1 MHNLASAS
9 LSVLNQVPDFI
20 KEENPLFEKFL
31 RAYYSSQ
38 ERGGGPVGILNNL
51 QDYFNLSK
59 YEVSQLRSNTKLISN
74 ILADS
79 RNIEVETTDGF
90 PDENGTILID
100 DEVIYYE
107 SVRKSPNVILTP
119 DISYTEFNKKLVPLF
134 NPYQQFDGIKFEFDL
149 KVNNEPVYPPSN
161 EHIIVKIYN
170 EYQIPGVDYQILG
183 DKIRFTN
190 PPRQYDPTNLGD
202 TSEDIRI
209 VYLKG
214 FQESEI
220 SVFDQLPILNTEVE
234 EIRYDF
240 KLKLNGVASAPS
252 STSLVIAIVDGNL
265 LVPIKDFSLYADT
278 IIFKEYPRESVFVG
292 YINAPLL
299 DVGDGASAVSVV
311 NDDGQLESILVK
323 NGGSGYR
330 VENTPKVSLVKS
342 TGVNAT
348 AEALV
353 SGIKS
358 VTLIDSGKGYSQQ
371 NPPTIV
377 IQEPTNGEGS
387 IAKGAVTVNDQGGID
402 EIHITDSGSGYDFV
416 PRIQFVNP
424 SGAKVGN
431 VVVNQNGV
439 VLSVQVLDG
448 GSGYSTAPQIYIDA
462 PDTENGIRAL
472 LQGNINAAGELVSVT
487 VIAGG
492 VGYSQTNLPRVAVIE
507 PTGAQILDVEVDSFG
522 RVIGIELLSGGFGYD
537 DVPSV
542 YIVDD
547 RVDNLGNPIGG
558 TGAKAV
564 ATVFNGEI
572 IDINITEFGENYSI
586 EFPPK
591 VFISSP
597 VGAKASAEIGI
608 GEITG
613 FRVINP
619 GRNYSKSEFTGCSR
633 GVSGIVDYDS
643 EDNAVFRAES
653 ESIATSHLRG
663 SAVKGLDA
671 VFLRK
676 IMEKIAAQY
685 LPGLPQLDI
694 DSIDI
699 SNVLRTV
706 KDFYA
711 SKGTRNSIAY
721 LFKILYGV
729 EIDVSYPKDQIIK
742 PSAAT
747 WSIDTI
753 LRARLIAGNPQNL
766 KDSLLE
772 QNEDLVDTNVLY
784 ASATIENFTAIQTAN
799 YDVYELIL
807 SEESINGKFIIPYK
821 TRLAEPLSD
830 SDSII
835 TVDSTIGWPEKN
847 GEVIIGTELI
857 RYKEKS
863 LTQFIECTRG
873 INQEASAWD
882 SGTICTSNFYVYA
895 NQGTTDEV
903 ILSVLGIVESG
914 NTQLT
919 DESSYYLPGDKLSVS
934 KLGSIED
941 TNLIKSW
948 LYNVKKLLKIDTI
961 TYGGVNNQTATVNCS
976 SPHGLLVGDQVT
988 VYGANPIV
996 YNGSFLVTSRESAT
1010 VFKYELPQPATLN
1023 PQGNILISIDLN
1035 KGKSDV
1041 SSINNSINKF
1051 ATNIQNTFF
1060 NDKYVYVAASGIP
1073 NYKIGPF
1080 VGTSLLPGNQRKLYR
1095 FPKLPSTIS
1104 LKPQTEY
1111 GPVGSFINGVSVW
1124 NYKSDKSFKYGGV
1137 TKVNITNFGKNYDA
1151 ANPPV
1156 LDFVGGGGSG
1166 AAGRVVVNGSLSEI
1180 VVTNG
1185 GSGYTSSP
1193 LVSISGG
1200 GDGEGASA
1208 TAIVTKGV
1216 VSRILVNTAGSGYTS
1231 KPTITITGGGG
1242 TGATAEAFVRGPIK
1256 EVVVDSEG
1264 QDYTSEPK
1272 VTLSSGEGAAAQAY
1286 VSNGRI
1292 VSIAVIASGSGYTTA
1307 PKVVITG
1314 DGYGAVARAN
1324 IQTEGLEAG
1333 RVISVTILNRGIGY
1347 KPGTTQIRLESI
1359 GEGAEFK
1366 TEIFEWTYNLNN
1378 NTNFDYANGS
1388 IFEGF
1393 NKQFG
1398 GEYGHVSNPKQLRYV
1413 LGDNLTVENGAIVEK
1428 QSGIVH
1434 SPIIGWAFD
1443 GNPIYGPYGLSD
1455 PTNLSS
1461 NIVPIQSSYRLKTNL
1476 VFNSVTNPEPY
1487 RIAGPSLQ
1495 QFPAGTFIEDY
1506 EYVFRS
1512 EAFYLDQYNGRFTK
1526 TPDFP
1531 EGTYAYFVTLNADG
1545 TPAFPYIIGPNFYSI
1560 PDSWNLTQFAVQ
1572 SNIPTGIVRYRAP
1585 FENVD
1590 IDVERDPNES
1600 TNAITLENGD
1610 VLTFEIEDENRDGF
1624 IDSSEEADPD
1634 LIFEESKLEL
1644 FDYFPKID
1652 ISSKVDIEV
1661 ETTTKFEEAKIS
1673 DFLIENPG
1681 ENYQVNDRLV
1691 FNDEGTEGY
1700 GASASIKSIQGEEIT
1715 SYTYEYNTAMDEYF
1729 GVVQTAVPHNMEV
1742 GDYVNVT
1749 TTPIMEPTSKTI
1761 RVITVKGL
1769 EEVSVDVSGIGYD
1782 PNIEVE
1788 AFIDSTSGQEA
1799 EVKAIVGKT
1808 GILDQINIINSGRG
1822 YNDNPKIRISHP
1834 QIQKRSVY
1842 YAVNKKYQSGVK
1854 INNSFVDSNKNLYYV
1869 GSVTSTNGDVHGYI
1883 SKLNAEGTTLW
1894 AKSLTATQP
1903 ASQTKRCELISVV
1916 KDGVSVYVVG
1926 QTYPNPLASNA
1937 FNPDIFVAKYT
1948 ENSSGTEVNL
1958 TWQRELAG
1966 ISGVNRND
1974 YITDVAVYGENI
1986 VACGY
1991 TTTNSNGVNDGI
2003 LFYISNGGDVLI
2015 KRKITSTSSSEKLQ
2029 AIQVDSKNNIYVL
2042 GQSTTAD
2049 NILIVKCK
2057 LDGSKINTVWQ
2068 KEISYTNFKFEDLTL
2083 LVDEYDELYVTT
2095 ALENSSTSIKTKLA
2109 LIKLDSDG
2117 DLVFNKEYSVPNT
2130 SSVSAS
2136 KSTIDVFGEI
2146 AIGYTAVDVSSKLYS
2161 GIIKCKF
2168 NGDVLNS
2175 YQISSLE
2182 GVEISKCSSDVSGD
2196 PTLVGNITENRTQ
2209 FLYKG
2214 STYSD
2219 TVGRYGNLTSTG
2231 TVTVNTDPK
2240 FGTNAYSITQNAKL
2254 SASSLTTQSN
2264 VWTIE
2269 GWIKW
2274 DSAATA
2280 KVPDIFNITD
2290 GTNSI
2295 KVAIFADTSSP
2306 STYGKLRISNG
2317 GATISQ
2323 FTTSSNGVTLLT
2335 SDYRH
2340 IAVTKSYNTSSSIGT
2355 YTLYFNGSQV
2365 AQITTGFNLN
2375 PTTIEVG
2382 STTSYNSWPVKLD
2395 EFRYSNYAIAYT
2407 SAPTAAFTGFDYAN
2421 QSGFVMKFDKNA
2433 DSERMGFINL
2443 TNNTFDVTRSNVSL
2457 TVVDDLE
2464 LVNIPYTLGPDG
2476 LQILDFNVATS
2487 GLTQDYH
2494 IPSTVYDSWST
2505 RTATVP
2511 SPGGRKAVF
2520 SSKAFGKFFF
2530 NYFAVSKFDNIRKL
2544 HINQAFTFNIGTNLL
2559 QKNALNA
2566 TVASAKIVDID
2577 YANNYIYVADT
2588 TGSFG
2593 IDTGTLESSDAVVNE
2608 IRNYGF
2614 EGIVNTSPGTF
2625 IASIPSEVE
2634 ATFKQY
2640 SDDDYAVRIDEIIP
2654 GSPYAK
2660 GSVVVLGSSFFSF
2673 NAGRTTATIAGLS
2686 SVTKITLITNLK
2698 KTLQIDEVSNTD
2710 KIYIRTSTSHYLN
2723 VGDNIYGSTS
2733 PEYVYANGSFYV
2745 NEILSQREFIFT
2757 LREVPGS
2764 FIGAGTQ
2771 ILVYV
2776 KHPVFKF
2783 IYGQQ
2788 YTFDVSDPSNQG
2800 YYLSFYRDN
2809 LNKIEYTFKNIVR
2822 RGTPGLDAPGVSP
2835 FISFKVTD
2843 DVSNISYY
2851 ADPSRIGEFS
2861 PVSKSSYID
2870 VVRSPYIGRF
2880 EISSLEGA
2888 TVTTG
2893 ANKFKFKLDIDPE
2906 KNAQAFTSSYS
2917 TESTKVAGPIS
2928 EIRLISGGGFY
2939 KKLPVITD
2947 IQSSRKIERVE
2958 IRNPGT
2964 EYEPGEYFGVPIL
2977 GDGNGGRVRL
2987 KVDANSDPVGQIIE
3001 VVVTDPGKGYTEAFI
3016 DVDAIDGILGPNLT
3030 GSGAVL
3036 EVIIPP
3042 KGTGASI
3049 FVKGENV
3056 GKIKKLRNN
3065 NFGFDYTH
3073 DYTLRPEITFP
3084 VNLQL
3089 INTSVLSSIK
3099 VIDPGS
3105 GYTSVPEVVI
3115 TGGGGTG
3122 AIAEAEIRN
3131 GRISGI
3137 LIKNPG
3143 FGYSTEPKIEL
3154 KSSFTYV
3161 INLDLGL
3168 FQLPFPH
3175 GIANGSELTFDIQD
3189 LGEGAAF
3196 PITSFGYIIPGQIY
3210 YAIAGESAG
3219 LENDQ
3224 LRIALT
3230 PGDAESGNYIS
3241 FVNTGTGRQI
3251 LLTNSFGGSAEA
3263 VVETGRFLS
3272 GELVYQGDSLENA
3285 SAKGYV
3291 SENEG
3296 WQIGPRLLKLI
3307 NTEGTFAEGQIVT
3320 GTISKASGTINN
3332 INAAKGVI
3340 QVDSITKTAG
3350 KFLDDVGKTNEI
3362 VQKVQDSYLYQS
3374 FSYNIKSP
3382 VSIDQWKTIVLDNT
3396 HPTGFKLFG
3405 EIGVYNEE
3413 KGLTDK
3419 TDFQLTKSVNLI
3431 ESSVV
3436 ANIDN
3441 FGLVEPVYKEFDNT
3455 QVLFRTKRLT
3465 SSEEILTSYVQKIDN
3480 IANLFDGERTSFPLT
3495 IDGSTIIANTSQV
3508 KVILNGIAQA
3518 PGESYE
3524 VQQGNIVFKEA
3535 PPAPTKV
3542 SYANLTL
3549 QFLTSY
3555 EIEIE
3560 NLSGI
3565 LPELGQTIR
3574 GLVSLATATVISS
3587 TTSTIKVFNI
3597 NGTFQPGE
3605 IILGSATG
3613 LNANLVSVTALENT
3627 NTFQFQEAITNTSG
3641 KTAIVEEINLDAN
3654 TSTVTNQIVIS
3665 KTSGTY
3671 DSPSG
3676 LLAIKFNDYIVSAKT
3691 GIIARVTSIS
3701 PYIDPA
3707 TGEPLSSISIS
3718 DPSSFSGLLYN
3729 RIVQPEYPNVIIDD
3743 ISKSSVE
3750 VVDLDNGALKVEGKF
3765 PEFEIVSSTTF
3776 ENVYDD
3782 STTFQNGEFVQN
3794 IEIEYINSSGDFDL
3808 GETVSIQKLA
3818 YKELSGGNFQAG
3830 DTITTSGGFTAKV
3843 VGVSY
3848 AFKYLFLGE
3857 KSGTFNNGDTISTDK
3872 SFVSNDDIVSGRY
3885 ADASDLI
3892 LANKLLIADVAVGRM
3907 LANFPGFTVPG
3918 GNQNCK
3924 DDIISILDELCF
3936 NVKYGGN
3943 HRAYDVAQ
3951 LYIDNGYLSG
3961 EETQSVYAINQARDL
3976 AIQAMRNETITL
3988 GGHTSRTQVKDLTVE
4003 GDQSGQPGVYIP
4015 GDCADVASTITT
4027 LFAIV
4032 TQGISTGSISSI
4044 TRTNIGTVT
4053 AKISAY
4059 LDIPFNVEQVHS
4071 ANDKIITYQFYDDTH
4086 HRFRDAAN
4094 LIRLNATYIIEEAAG
4109 RMKNLYSDLVIP
4121 GDEDGTNDGTS
4132 RCKLDLNLLLQAV
4145 ADDIEKGGNYN
4156 TLTGARF
4163 YIDENGGLRYITKQ
4177 VLQSLYAHE
4186 QMNLLCQQAVIGELS
4201 QTPEYTEQTPIKPLE
4216 ITVDPGDCADVR
4228 SKIDTLW
4235 SLINEVL
4242 CTTGDVYKDASNALW
4257 FNRKFIAE
4265 ESVGLTTQYF
4275 TYFLNGVRYNAFVYP
4290 NGQTGETTCVRDI
4303 KDYIIPSI
4311 IADLISG
4318 GDANTIEAMKFYVSA
4333 TNDVL
4338 YVKDELLPTI
4348 YALEQANIL
4357 CQYAVDNW
4365 RITGTNTIYQA
4376 QWSSTPKYTD
4386 NTITVDDGTYG
4397 GQCANIKSAIDTL
4410 FTKAISILLPE
4421 RDPYQNRKFD
4431 AANLIE
4437 ANKELIAEVA
4447 VGRMLAQ
4454 YPGFTIPNGNQ
4465 NCIDDIIAILGELC
4479 FNIRYGGNHKMY
4491 DAAQLYITNGYLAGE
4506 ETQAVYA
4513 FNQARDMAIEAM
4525 RNETITLGGYTT
4537 KTQFKDLDITV
4548 DTSNPK
4554 CANVASAITTLFAI
4568 LSQAVQSGNLNGITR
4583 TTDSASNIAYRNAA
4597 KLIMFNKNYIKAET
4611 MLVTLQNYPNFSV
4624 PGGNDKCLRDMG
4636 YIMDAIIYDLLT
4648 NGNSAILFATQSY
4661 IDAATGTIISLQGE
4675 LVQSIFAFNK
4685 VKDYMKRAIAETL
4698 VSPAPATGF
4707 YAYTDTEISL
4717 SASEVTEINA
4727 FIDDKMSILL
4737 NTLNNSSYIEDNQI
4751 IAENGI
4757 TLPDSIYPTRLNET
4771 GILGGLNAGDYIYGI
4786 TSNVNGEI
4794 KSITTNRATVKK
4806 LLVRVR
4812 VNFSNPIEI
4821 FSVGETITRQGF
4833 ASITGKVYS
4842 YSYSEN
4848 FNYVDIV
4855 MTSGQFAVGNILIND
4870 DGFVAT
4876 VVSVSN
4882 KVQVSDLIG
4891 SFANGQKIKGFKSN
4905 ATSTISNFTN
4915 ISAPVLD
4922 NTGSKLTLDTE
4933 SYFGNFEVSSVI
4945 YSSVSDIYIDVNY
4958 YEGTQI
4964 GLADIIQTTN
4974 IYKLTLTLPS
4984 EETSTFEIGGVI
4996 NNESILTQTAV
5007 IIDYI
5012 NDGGTV
5018 ELYIGNLS
5026 EEMFDVGDT
5035 ILYYEQNN
5043 NFPVGVAQVASSEII
5058 SSEAYGFVER
5068 IIQVGAAYRLYL
5080 SNVKG
5085 TFNQYAQTISKSG
5098 YRSIISSVGE
5108 VVGRIDRSFRGFDGV
5123 QTTFK
5128 LTITNGTPYYPN
5140 PDGHLLVYVNGVL
5153 QPPEQSYTTF
5163 SDIIQFTEPPE
5174 LGATFHSSYIGK
5186 LRKLDDISFEFDSL
5200 RNSFNL
5206 KLNEV
5211 FYSLTVTAGSESSNI
5226 KPENNLIVSLNGVIQ
5241 EPGVAFELVG
5251 SRIIFAEIPRAG
5263 SSFVAFSYI
5272 GSDADV
5278 IAADVV
5284 PPIETGDELEI
5295 EGEDKDRT
5303 VAIIESSNSLV
5314 TFDYT
5319 GSVFGRNASALT
5331 DIITGRI
5338 KTLSITSS
5346 GDGYTSRPSVSVDSA
5361 TGFDAQIKALVGVS
5375 RVDLV
5380 NAGSGYLYPIVEVVN
5395 EVPDDEESFL
5405 FDSTATSFDGTSVT
5419 FDQS

>member
-51 QDYFNLSK
+51 PDYFNLSK
-59 YEVSQLRSNTKLISN
+59 YEVSQLRSNTKLISD
-74 ILADS
+74 ISADI

-90 PDENGTILID
+90 PEENGTLLID

-107 SVRKSPNVILTP
+107 FVRKSPNVILTP
-119 DISYTEFNKKLVPLF
+119 DISYAEFNKKLVPLF
-134 NPYQQFDGIKFEFDL
+134 NPYREFDGINFEFDL
-149 KVNNEPVYPPSN
+149 TVNNEPVYPPSN
-161 EHIIVKIYN
+161 EHVIVKLYN
-170 EYQIPGVDYQILG
+170 EYLIPGVDYQILS

-190 PPRQYDPTNLGD
+190 PPRQYDPINLGD
-202 TSEDIRI
+202 TSEDIKI
-209 VYLKG
+209 IYLKG

-220 SVFDQLPILNTEVE
+220 AVFDQLPILNTNVE
-234 EIRYDF
+234 EVRYDF
-240 KLKLNGVASAPS
+240 KLKVNGVASSPS

-265 LVPIKDFSLYADT
+265 LTPIKDFSLYSDT
-278 IIFKEYPRESVFVG
+278 IIFKQYPTESVFVA

-299 DVGDGASAVSVV
+299 NVGSDASAVSVV
-311 NDDGQLESILVK
+311 NDSGQLESILVK
-323 NGGSGYR
+323 NGGSGYK

-342 TGVNAT
+342 TGTNAT

-353 SGIKS
+353 SGVKT
-358 VTLIDSGKGYSQQ
+358 VTLIDSGKGYSKE
-371 NPPTIV
+371 NPPLV
-377 IQEPTNGEGS
+377 SIQAPTNGEGS
-387 IAKGAVTVNDQGGID
+387 VAKGLVTVNDNGGID
-402 EIHITDSGSGYDFV
+402 EIHIIDSGSGYDFV

-439 VLSVQVLDG
+439 VLSVQVLEG

-462 PDTENGIRAL
+462 PDAANGITAL
-472 LQGNINAAGELVSVT
+472 LQGNINASGELISIT
-487 VIAGG
+487 VISGG
-492 VGYSQTNLPRVAVIE
+492 VGYSQTELPRVSVIE

-564 ATVFNGEI
+564 ATVFNGQI

-597 VGAKASAEIGI
+597 VGAKASAQIGI

-619 GRNYSKSEFTGCSR
+619 GKNYTKSEFAQCSR
-633 GVSGIVDYDS
+633 GVSGIVEYDS
-643 EDNAVFRAES
+643 EDNAVFKSES
-653 ESIATSHLRG
+653 ESIKASHISG
-663 SAVKGLDA
+663 SDVKGLDA

-676 IMEKIAAQY
+676 IMEKITSQY
-685 LPGLPQLDI
+685 LPGMPQLDI

-699 SNVLRTV
+699 SNVLRTI

-711 SKGTRNSIAY
+711 SKGTKNSIAY

-729 EIDVSYPKDQIIK
+729 EIDITYPKDQIIK

-753 LRARLIAGNPQNL
+753 LRAKLISGNPQNL

-772 QNEDLVDTNVLY
+772 QNADVVDTNVLY
-784 ASATIENFTAIQTAN
+784 ASATVENFTAIQTAN
-799 YDVYELIL
+799 FDVYELIL
-807 SEESINGKFIIPYK
+807 SEESINGKFVIPYK

-830 SDSII
+830 QDSII

-847 GEVIIGTELI
+847 GEVIIGTEII

-873 INQEASAWD
+873 INQEPASWD
-882 SGTICTSNFYVYA
+882 SGTICTSNFYIYS
-895 NQGTTDEV
+895 NQGTTEEV
-903 ILSVLGIVESG
+903 VLSVLGIVESG

-941 TNLIKSW
+941 NNLIRSW
-948 LYNVKKLLKIDTI
+948 LYNVKKLLQIDSI
-961 TYGGVNNQTATVNCS
+961 TYGGINDQTATVNCTS
-976 SPHGLLVGDQVT
+976 AHGLLVGDQVT

-996 YNGSFLVTSRESAT
+996 YNGTFLVTSRESAT

-1041 SSINNSINKF
+1041 PSINNSINKF

-1060 NDKYVYVAASGIP
+1060 NGKYVYVATSGIP

-1095 FPKLPSTIS
+1095 FPKVPSTIS
-1104 LKPQTEY
+1104 LKPETQY
-1111 GPVGSFINGVSVW
+1111 GPVGSFVNGISVW
-1124 NYKSDKSFKYGGV
+1124 NYKSDSTYKYGGV
-1137 TKVNITNFGKNYDA
+1137 TKVNILNYGKNYDA

-1156 LDFVGGGGSG
+1156 LDFVGGNGTGASGS
-1166 AAGRVVVNGSLSEI
+1166 VVVNGSLSEI
-1180 VVTNG
+1180 VVTNS

-1216 VSRILVNTAGSGYTS
+1216 VSRILVNTPGSGYTS

-1242 TGATAEAFVRGPIK
+1242 SGAAAEAFVRGPIK
-1256 EVVVDSEG
+1256 EVLVVSSG

-1272 VTLSSGEGAAAQAY
+1272 VVLSSGEGAAAQAY
-1286 VSNGRI
+1286 VNNGRI
-1292 VSIAVIASGSGYTTA
+1292 VSIAVIASGNGYTTA
-1307 PKVVITG
+1307 PKVIITG

-1324 IQTEGLEAG
+1324 IQSEGLEAG
-1333 RVISVTILNRGIGY
+1333 RVISITILNRGIGY

-1359 GEGAEFK
+1359 GEGADFQ
-1366 TEIFEWTYNLNN
+1366 TEIFEWTYNLNS

-1413 LGDNLTVENGAIVEK
+1413 LGDNLTVENGVIVEK

-1461 NIVPIQSSYRLKTNL
+1461 NIVPIQSSYSLKTNL

-1495 QFPAGTFIEDY
+1495 DFPAGTFIQDY

-1526 TPDFP
+1526 TPEFP

-1545 TPAFPYIIGPNFYSI
+1545 SAAFPYIIGPNFYSI
-1560 PDSWNLTQFAVQ
+1560 PDSWNLTQFAIQ

-1600 TNAITLENGD
+1600 TNALTLENGD

-1624 IDSSEEADPD
+1624 IDSSEASDPD
-1634 LIFEESKLEL
+1634 QIFEESKLEL

-1681 ENYQVNDRLV
+1681 INYQVNDRLI
-1691 FNDEGTEGY
+1691 FDDEGTEGY
-1700 GASASIKSIQGEEIT
+1700 GASASIKSIQGEQIT
-1715 SYTYEYNTAMDEYF
+1715 SYTYEYNTAQDEYF
-1729 GVVQTAVPHNMEV
+1729 GVVQTAVPHNMEI
-1742 GDYVNVT
+1742 GDFVSVD
-1749 TTPIMEPTSKTI
+1749 TTPIMEPTSKTLK
-1761 RVITVKGL
+1761 VITVKGL
-1769 EEVSVDVSGIGYD
+1769 EEVSVEVSGIGYD

-1788 AFIDSTSGQEA
+1788 AFIDSISGQEA
-1799 EVKAIVGKT
+1799 EVKAVVGKT
-1808 GILDQINIINSGRG
+1808 GILDKINITNSGRG
-1822 YNDNPKIRISHP
+1822 YVDNPKIRISHP

-1842 YAVNKKYQSGVK
+1842 YSVNKKYQSGVN
-1854 INNSFVDSNKNLYYV
+1854 INNSFVDQNKNLYYV
-1869 GSVTSTNGDVHGYI
+1869 GSVTSTNGDIHGYI

-1894 AKSLTATQP
+1894 SKSLTSIQP
-1903 ASQTKRCELISVV
+1903 SAQAKRCQLLSVT
-1916 KDGVSVYVVG
+1916 KNGLDVYVIG
-1926 QTYPNPLASNA
+1926 QTYPNPLSASA
-1937 FNPDIFVAKYT
+1937 FNPDIFIAKYT
-1948 ENSSGTEVNL
+1948 ENSSGTEVSL
-1958 TWQRELAG
+1958 SWQRELAG

-1974 YITDVAVYGENI
+1974 YITDIAAYGENV

-2003 LFYISNGGDVLI
+2003 VFYISNGGDVLI

-2029 AIQVDSKNNIYVL
+2029 SIQVDSDNNIYIL
-2042 GQSTTAD
+2042 GQSTAAD
-2049 NILIVKCK
+2049 NILLVKCK
-2057 LDGSKINTVWQ
+2057 IDGSKINTIWQ
-2068 KEISYTNFKFEDLTL
+2068 KEISYSNTKFEDLSL
-2083 LVDEYDELYVTT
+2083 LIDEYDELYITS
-2095 ALENSSTSIKTKLA
+2095 ALENSSTSTKTKLA
-2109 LIKLDSDG
+2109 LIKVDADG
-2117 DLVFNKEYSVPNT
+2117 DLIFNKEYSIPSIT
-2130 SSVSAS
+2130 SLSAA
-2136 KSTIDVFGEI
+2136 KSSIDIFGEI
-2146 AIGYTAVDVSSKLYS
+2146 AIGYTAVDITSQLHS

-2168 NGDVLNS
+2168 NGDILNS
-2175 YQISSLE
+2175 YEMTSLE

-2196 PTLVGNITENRTQ
+2196 PTLVGNIIENRTQ

-2214 STYSD
+2214 SSYSD
-2219 TVGRYGNLTSTG
+2219 TVGRYANLTSTG
-2231 TVTVNTDPK
+2231 TVSVNTDPK
-2240 FGTNAYSITQNAKL
+2240 FGTNAYTISQNAKL
-2254 SASSLTTQSN
+2254 SATALTTQSN

-2269 GWIKW
+2269 GWFKW
-2274 DSAATA
+2274 DTAASA
-2280 KVPDIFNITD
+2280 KVPDLLTITD

-2295 KVAIFADTSSP
+2295 KVSVFADSSSP
-2306 STYGKLRISNG
+2306 STFGKLRISNG

-2323 FTTSSNGVTLLT
+2323 FTTITNAVTLL
-2335 SDYRH
+2335 SSGYRH
-2340 IAVTKSYNTSSSIGT
+2340 ISVSKSYNTSSSIAT
-2355 YTLYFNGSQV
+2355 YTLYFNGSSV

-2375 PTTIEVG
+2375 PSTVEIG

-2407 SAPTAAFTGFDYAN
+2407 SAPTAEFSGFDYAN
-2421 QSGFVMKFDKNA
+2421 PSGFIMKFDKNA
-2433 DSERMGFINL
+2433 DSERMGTINL
-2443 TNNTFDVTRSNVSL
+2443 TNNSFDITRSNI
-2457 TVVDDLE
+2457 TIPVVNNLE
-2464 LVNIPYTLGPDG
+2464 LINIPYALGPDG
-2476 LQILDFNVATS
+2476 LQILDFNAATS

-2494 IPSTVYDSWST
+2494 IPTTVYDSWST

-2530 NYFAVSKFDNIRKL
+2530 NYFNVSKLDNIRQL
-2544 HINQAFTFNIGTNLL
+2544 HINQDFRFNVGTNLL
-2559 QKNALNA
+2559 QRNSLNA
-2566 TVASAKIVDID
+2566 IIASAKIVDID
-2577 YANNYIYVADT
+2577 YSNNYIYVADT
-2588 TGSFG
+2588 TGSFVV
-2593 IDTGTLESSDAVVNE
+2593 DSGTLGSSDESINE
-2608 IRNYGF
+2608 IVNYGF
-2614 EGIVNTSPGTF
+2614 EGVVNTSPGTF
-2625 IASIPSEVE
+2625 AINIPVEVE
-2634 ATFKQY
+2634 ATFKPY
-2640 SDDDYAVRIDEIIP
+2640 SDDDYAVRIDEIIA

-2660 GSVVVLGSSFFSF
+2660 GSVVVLGSSYFSF
-2673 NAGRTTATIAGLS
+2673 NTARNSVTIAGLS

-2698 KTLQIDEVSNTD
+2698 KTLQIDEISNTNR
-2710 KIYIRTSTSHYLN
+2710 IYIRSATSHYLN
-2723 VGDNIYGSTS
+2723 AGDNIFGSTS
-2733 PEYVYANGSFYV
+2733 PQYTYADGSFYV
-2745 NEILSQREFIFT
+2745 DQVLSQREFIFQI
-2757 LREVPGS
+2757 REVPGS
-2764 FIGAGTQ
+2764 FIGSGTQ
-2771 ILVYV
+2771 ILIYV

-2851 ADPSRIGEFS
+2851 ADPSRINEFS
-2861 PVSKSSYID
+2861 PVAKSSYID

-2906 KNAQAFTSSYS
+2906 KNAQSFTSSYS
-2917 TESTKVAGPIS
+2917 TESTKVAGSIS
-2928 EIRLISGGGFY
+2928 SIRLISGGGFY
-2939 KKLPVITD
+2939 KKLPIITD

-2958 IRNPGT
+2958 IRTPGT

-2977 GDGNGGRVRL
+2977 GDGNGGKVRIRV
-2987 KVDANSDPVGQIIE
+2987 DGNSDPVGQIIE
-3001 VVVTDPGKGYTEAFI
+3001 VVVTDPGKGYTEAFV
-3016 DVDAIDGILGPNLT
+3016 DVDAIDGILGPNLA

-3089 INTSVLSSIK
+3089 INTSVLSNIK

-3105 GYTSVPEVVI
+3105 GYTSIPEVVI
-3115 TGGGGTG
+3115 TGGGGSG
-3122 AIAEAEIRN
+3122 ATAEAEIRN

-3143 FGYSTEPKIEL
+3143 FGYSTEPTIEL
-3154 KSSFTYV
+3154 KSTFTYV

-3175 GIANGSELTFDIQD
+3175 GIGNGSEITFDIQD

-3196 PITSFGYIIPGQIY
+3196 PITSFGYIVPGQIY
-3210 YAIAGESAG
+3210 YAISGTTAG

-3241 FVNTGTGRQI
+3241 FVNTGSGRQI

-3272 GELVYQGDSLENA
+3272 GELVYQGDSLENS

-3291 SENEG
+3291 SGNDG

-3307 NTEGTFAEGQIVT
+3307 DTEGTFAEGQIVT
-3320 GTISKASGTINN
+3320 GTISKSSGTINN

-3362 VQKVQDSYLYQS
+3362 VQKVQDSYLYQA

-3465 SSEEILTSYVQKIDN
+3465 SSEEILTSYVQKIDD
-3480 IANLFDGERTSFPLT
+3480 ISNLFDGERTSFPLT

-3508 KVILNGIAQA
+3508 QVILNGIAQS
-3518 PGESYE
+3518 PVESYE
-3524 VQQGNIVFKEA
+3524 IIQGSIVFKEP

-3542 SYANLTL
+3542 SYAMLTL
-3549 QFLTSY
+3549 QFLPSY
-3555 EIEIE
+3555 EIAIE
-3560 NLSGI
+3560 DSSGI

-3574 GLVSLATATVISS
+3574 GILSLATATVISS
-3587 TTSTIKVFNI
+3587 TTSTIRVFNI
-3597 NGTFQPGE
+3597 NGTFQEGE
-3605 IILGSATG
+3605 IILASATG
-3613 LNANLVSVTALENT
+3613 LSANLVSVTELENT
-3627 NTFQFQEAITNTSG
+3627 NTFQFQESITNTSG
-3641 KTAIVEEINLDAN
+3641 KTAVVEEINLDST
-3654 TSTVTNQIVIS
+3654 TSIVTNEIIVS

-3671 DSPSG
+3671 ESPSG
-3676 LLAIKFNDYIVSAKT
+3676 LLDIKFNDYIISAKT
-3691 GIIARVTSIS
+3691 GILARVTSIS
-3701 PYIDPA
+3701 PYIDPT

-3718 DPSSFSGLLYN
+3718 DPSTFSALLYN
-3729 RIVQPEYPNVIIDD
+3729 RIIQPEYPNVIIDD
-3743 ISKSSVE
+3743 ISKSSIE
-3750 VVDLDNGALKVEGKF
+3750 VVDLDDSTLKVEGKF

-3782 STTFQNGEFVQN
+3782 STTFQNGEFIQN
-3794 IEIEYINSSGDFDL
+3794 LEIEYINSTGDFTAN
-3808 GETVSIQKLA
+3808 ETAMVQKLA
-3818 YKELSGGNFQAG
+3818 YKSLLGGNFQAG
-3830 DTITTSGGFTAKV
+3830 DQIVTNGGFTAEV
-3843 VGVSY
+3843 IGVNY
-3848 AFKYLFLGE
+3848 ALKYVFLGE
-3857 KSGTFNNGDTISTDK
+3857 KSGSFSIGDTISTDK

-3907 LANFPGFTVPG
+3907 LANFPGFTVPN
-3918 GNQNCK
+3918 GNQNCI

-3951 LYIDNGYLSG
+3951 LYITNGYLAG

-3988 GGHTSRTQVKDLTVE
+3988 GGYTTRTQVKDLTVE
-4003 GDQSGQPGVYIP
+4003 GDQSGEPGVYIP
-4015 GDCADVASTITT
+4015 GDCADVAS
-4027 LFAIV
+4027 
-4032 TQGISTGSISSI
+4032 
-4044 TRTNIGTVT
+4044 
-4053 AKISAY
+4053 
-4059 LDIPFNVEQVHS
+4059 
-4071 ANDKIITYQFYDDTH
+4071 
-4086 HRFRDAAN
+4086 
-4094 LIRLNATYIIEEAAG
+4094 
-4109 RMKNLYSDLVIP
+4109 
-4121 GDEDGTNDGTS
+4121 
-4132 RCKLDLNLLLQAV
+4132 
-4145 ADDIEKGGNYN
+4145 
-4156 TLTGARF
+4156 
-4163 YIDENGGLRYITKQ
+4163 
-4177 VLQSLYAHE
+4177 
-4186 QMNLLCQQAVIGELS
+4186 
-4201 QTPEYTEQTPIKPLE
+4201 
-4216 ITVDPGDCADVR
+4216 
-4228 SKIDTLW
+4228 
-4235 SLINEVL
+4235 
-4242 CTTGDVYKDASNALW
+4242 
-4257 FNRKFIAE
+4257 
-4265 ESVGLTTQYF
+4265 
-4275 TYFLNGVRYNAFVYP
+4275 
-4290 NGQTGETTCVRDI
+4290 
-4303 KDYIIPSI
+4303 
-4311 IADLISG
+4311 
-4318 GDANTIEAMKFYVSA
+4318 
-4333 TNDVL
+4333 
-4338 YVKDELLPTI
+4338 
-4348 YALEQANIL
+4348 
-4357 CQYAVDNW
+4357 
-4365 RITGTNTIYQA
+4365 
-4376 QWSSTPKYTD
+4376 
-4386 NTITVDDGTYG
+4386 
-4397 GQCANIKSAIDTL
+4397 
-4410 FTKAISILLPE
+4410 
-4421 RDPYQNRKFD
+4421 
-4431 AANLIE
+4431 
-4437 ANKELIAEVA
+4437 
-4447 VGRMLAQ
+4447 
-4454 YPGFTIPNGNQ
+4454 
-4465 NCIDDIIAILGELC
+4465 
-4479 FNIRYGGNHKMY
+4479 
-4491 DAAQLYITNGYLAGE
+4491 
-4506 ETQAVYA
+4506 
-4513 FNQARDMAIEAM
+4513 
-4525 RNETITLGGYTT
+4525 
-4537 KTQFKDLDITV
+4537 
-4548 DTSNPK
+4548 
-4554 CANVASAITTLFAI
+4554 
-4568 LSQAVQSGNLNGITR
+4568 
-4583 TTDSASNIAYRNAA
+4583 
-4597 KLIMFNKNYIKAET
+4597 
-4611 MLVTLQNYPNFSV
+4611 
-4624 PGGNDKCLRDMG
+4624 
-4636 YIMDAIIYDLLT
+4636 
-4648 NGNSAILFATQSY
+4648 
-4661 IDAATGTIISLQGE
+4661 
-4675 LVQSIFAFNK
+4675 
-4685 VKDYMKRAIAETL
+4685 
-4698 VSPAPATGF
+4698 
-4707 YAYTDTEISL
+4707 
-4717 SASEVTEINA
+4717 
-4727 FIDDKMSILL
+4727 
-4737 NTLNNSSYIEDNQI
+4737 
-4751 IAENGI
+4751 
-4757 TLPDSIYPTRLNET
+4757 
-4771 GILGGLNAGDYIYGI
+4771 
-4786 TSNVNGEI
+4786 
-4794 KSITTNRATVKK
+4794 SITT
-4806 LLVRVR
+4806 
-4812 VNFSNPIEI
+4812 
-4821 FSVGETITRQGF
+4821 
-4833 ASITGKVYS
+4833 
-4842 YSYSEN
+4842 
-4848 FNYVDIV
+4848 
-4855 MTSGQFAVGNILIND
+4855 
-4870 DGFVAT
+4870 
-4876 VVSVSN
+4876 
-4882 KVQVSDLIG
+4882 
-4891 SFANGQKIKGFKSN
+4891 
-4905 ATSTISNFTN
+4905 
-4915 ISAPVLD
+4915 
-4922 NTGSKLTLDTE
+4922 
-4933 SYFGNFEVSSVI
+4933 
-4945 YSSVSDIYIDVNY
+4945 
-4958 YEGTQI
+4958 
-4964 GLADIIQTTN
+4964 
-4974 IYKLTLTLPS
+4974 
-4984 EETSTFEIGGVI
+4984 
-4996 NNESILTQTAV
+4996 
-5007 IIDYI
+5007 
-5012 NDGGTV
+5012 
-5018 ELYIGNLS
+5018 
-5026 EEMFDVGDT
+5026 
-5035 ILYYEQNN
+5035 
-5043 NFPVGVAQVASSEII
+5043 
-5058 SSEAYGFVER
+5058 
-5068 IIQVGAAYRLYL
+5068 
-5080 SNVKG
+5080 
-5085 TFNQYAQTISKSG
+5085 
-5098 YRSIISSVGE
+5098 
-5108 VVGRIDRSFRGFDGV
+5108 
-5123 QTTFK
+5123 
-5128 LTITNGTPYYPN
+5128 
-5140 PDGHLLVYVNGVL
+5140 
-5153 QPPEQSYTTF
+5153 
-5163 SDIIQFTEPPE
+5163 
-5174 LGATFHSSYIGK
+5174 
-5186 LRKLDDISFEFDSL
+5186 
-5200 RNSFNL
+5200 
-5206 KLNEV
+5206 
-5211 FYSLTVTAGSESSNI
+5211 
-5226 KPENNLIVSLNGVIQ
+5226 
-5241 EPGVAFELVG
+5241 
-5251 SRIIFAEIPRAG
+5251 
-5263 SSFVAFSYI
+5263 
-5272 GSDADV
+5272 
-5278 IAADVV
+5278 
-5284 PPIETGDELEI
+5284 
-5295 EGEDKDRT
+5295 
-5303 VAIIESSNSLV
+5303 
-5314 TFDYT
+5314 
-5319 GSVFGRNASALT
+5319 
-5331 DIITGRI
+5331 
-5338 KTLSITSS
+5338 
-5346 GDGYTSRPSVSVDSA
+5346 
-5361 TGFDAQIKALVGVS
+5361 
-5375 RVDLV
+5375 
-5380 NAGSGYLYPIVEVVN
+5380 
-5395 EVPDDEESFL
+5395 
-5405 FDSTATSFDGTSVT
+5405 
-5419 FDQS
+5419 